1 VEEARGD
8 AGLSSVSLESGLGTI
23 SFDGQILEFFGFGEE
38 GSQRFHVGQ
47 IQSFGVA
54 PGPMGDMVSLDVGPA
69 SPGLKMAMKLSDK
82 DRAGIEALIDEV
94 MAAKGGAGG

>member
-1 VEEARGD
+1 MT
-8 AGLSSVSLESGLGTI
+8 SVTLESGLGTI

-38 GSQRFHVGQ
+38 GSRRFHAGQ
-47 IQSFGVA
+47 IQSFGIG
-54 PGPMGDMVSLDVGPA
+54 PGPVGDMISLDVGPS

-82 DRAGIEALIDEV
+82 DRAGIDALIDEV

>member
-1 VEEARGD
+1 
-8 AGLSSVSLESGLGTI
+8 
-23 SFDGQILEFFGFGEE
+23 
-38 GSQRFHVGQ
+38 
-47 IQSFGVA
+47 
-54 PGPMGDMVSLDVGPA
+54 MGDMVSLDVGPA